1 MKYRLLPLFSLLLF
15 GQAACSY
22 YLNSTKKHFKYEPE
36 MQYIRGGSFMMGSP
50 LTEKG
55 RNDDER
61 QHLVQVKS
69 FWMAKTETTI
79 AQWKACVKDSGCSK
93 PHPYYDPWGDIDVNT
108 PVNGVNLQDINE
120 YIIWLNRKTGKH
132 YRLPTEA
139 EWEYAARAGSTSAY
153 PWGDSVITFEDKYAK
168 YNGKGQANCGYC
180 KGEWASVSTSPVG
193 SFPAN
198 GGLYDMIGNVAEWTC
213 SAYDKNYSDDSELK
227 CASPD
232 DKRPRV
238 ERGGSYDSLI
248 EHIRSATR
256 WPVKISDSSEHRGFR
271 LARTP

>member
-1 MKYRLLPLFSLLLF
+1 MKYILAFLLSLLLL
-15 GQAACSY
+15 GQIACSNQ
-22 YLNSTKKHFKYEPE
+22 LTSIKKRLKIEPE
-36 MQYIRGGSFMMGSP
+36 MQFIRGGSFMMGSP

-79 AQWKACVKDSGCSK
+79 AQWKACVKDGGCSN
-93 PHPYYDPWGDIDVNT
+93 PRPYYHPEVAIDNE
-108 PVNGVNLQDINE
+108 PVNGVDLQDINE
-120 YIIWLNRKTGKH
+120 YIAWLNRKTGKH

-139 EWEYAARAGSTSAY
+139 EWEYAARAGSTTAY
-153 PWGDSVITFEDKYAK
+153 PWGDSVTA
-168 YNGKGQANCGYC
+168 QANCGYC
-180 KGEWASVSTSPVG
+180 KGEWATAITSPVG
-193 SFPAN
+193 KFSAY

-213 SAYDKNYSDDSELK
+213 SAYDKNYSDGSELK

-232 DKRPRV
+232 DRRPRV
-238 ERGGSYDSLI
+238 ERGGSFDSLI

-256 WPVKISDSSEHRGFR
+256 WPVKISERSSYRGFR
-271 LARTP
+271 LALSKSPLH